1 VPKGKPWTRE
11 EEKTLIQLVNSGK
24 SVEVIAEAL
33 KKSEGAIF
41 MKMRRLGLEVVI
53 VSENQEVTTTSQS
66 SQPLPVELPT
76 VEEALRRLNAAL
88 VALEQPGID
97 RKEIM
102 RLKSVIQGLKMYKD
116 YFADYMHYRKIEIE
130 VVKLR
135 KEFEEQNSKVKDSK
149 AKDLSA
155 SRVRP

>member
-1 VPKGKPWTRE
+1 
-11 EEKTLIQLVNSGK
+11 
-24 SVEVIAEAL
+24 
-33 KKSEGAIF
+33 
-41 MKMRRLGLEVVI
+41 M
-53 VSENQEVTTTSQS
+53 
-66 SQPLPVELPT
+66 
-76 VEEALRRLNAAL
+76 
-88 VALEQPGID
+88 ALEQPGID

-135 KEFEEQNSKVKDSK
+135 KEFEEQNSKAKDSK